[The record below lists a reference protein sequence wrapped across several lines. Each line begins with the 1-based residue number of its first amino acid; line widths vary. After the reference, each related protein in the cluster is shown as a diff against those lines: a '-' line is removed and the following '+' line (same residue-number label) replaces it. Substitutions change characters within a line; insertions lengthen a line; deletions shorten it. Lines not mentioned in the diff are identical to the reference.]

1 MENKDH
7 KCLLYAIAAAYLQV
21 ENYQNPSNPDH
32 YKEFVKGL
40 SIDGIKFPMELDD
53 VRPLLQQNPKLD
65 ACLNLF
71 RVSNGDEIYPAILGI
86 GKGKKSK
93 LFRI

>member
-1 MENKDH
+1 MNVENEDD
-7 KCLLYAIAAAYLQV
+7 KCLLYAIAAAFLKV
-21 ENYQNPSNPDH
+21 ENHKKPSNPEH
-32 YKEFVKGL
+32 YTEFVNSL

-65 ACLNLF
+65 VCLNLF

-86 GKGKKSK
+86 GKGKQT
-93 LFRI
+93 L